1 MDPLPID
8 PLLPDIVAAVTTFG
22 ACVVEAPPGA
32 GKTTRVPPAL
42 WRARPDTPDEL
53 WVLEPRRLP
62 ARLAAQRVASELGQA
77 VGGTVGYSVR
87 FEECAS
93 ARTRIR
99 FVTEGILLRRL
110 LGDPALAGIWAV
122 VLDEFH
128 ERHLA
133 SDLVLALLAR
143 LRRTRRPDLGLCVMS
158 ATLDAQPIAEFLGDC
173 PRVRSEGRRFE
184 VALEHLGLPDDRPLA
199 VQVVSTVRRVLEQDP
214 DGDVLVFLPGAA
226 DIRRCQEALLGGPGR
241 SGGGDT
247 AGAGAGAGGGAGAG
261 ARARADARTAGPA
274 RSWSSELDV
283 LPLHGDLSLEAQAR
297 VVAPSARRKVIL
309 ATNVAETS
317 VTIDGVTIVID
328 TGLAKL
334 AGHSPWTG
342 LSTLSLG
349 KISQASAIQ
358 RAGRAGRTRPGRAV
372 RLYSAHDFQSRRPF
386 DLPEIAR
393 LDLAEL
399 VLTTRALGI
408 ADVAALDFL
417 TEPPSVSV
425 TAAEQLLRRLGALG
439 PTGALTE
446 IGESLV
452 RFPLHPRLA
461 RLIVEGERRDV
472 GPDAALLAALVSERD
487 IRERGGFSGE
497 TGSRSGAGPRGAGGR
512 AQGGI
517 DLLALLELFERARG
531 ARSIREGARAAG
543 LDGEATARVDQT
555 RRHLVAMLARASGA
569 SGDRGGNRPPPAR
582 VLDRAAADRAL
593 AWAVL
598 TAFPDRVA
606 RVRQT
611 GGQVVLLSAGGTAEL
626 GYVPDSAFL
635 VAVDAEESSGNR
647 GGGGGGPARA
657 TGATVRLGCGIEPD
671 WLADL
676 PGTELEATDSLELD
690 PATERVVRRSRLTY
704 GALTVT
710 ESVRIAEPSPEAARI
725 LADAALARGPEAVAE
740 PGTLETLRAR
750 LAWLATLTPP
760 PAAAATTPTAIGAAP
775 SAIPSLDGAQLRAAL
790 VEACAGLR
798 GFAEL
803 RGLGADTVGSDGAGG
818 GDRGRGPARGFT
830 ARLEAGLPP
839 DVRAALARETP
850 THLVL
855 PGGRRV
861 PISYPEGQP
870 PFVESRLQDFFGM
883 SVGPRIAR
891 GRVPLTLH
899 LLGPNGRAVQVTSD
913 LASFWAH
920 HYPAIR
926 RELQRRYPRHSWP
939 EDGAK
944 AAPPAP
950 RAPRSHGRRD

>member
-1 MDPLPID
+1 MDQLPID
-8 PLLPDIVAAVTTFG
+8 PLLPDIVAAMTTFG

-42 WRARPDTPDEL
+42 WQSRPDTPDEL

-62 ARLAAQRVASELGQA
+62 ARLAAQRVAGELGQA

-87 FEECAS
+87 FEDRAS

-110 LGDPALAGIWAV
+110 LADPVLAGIWAV

-143 LRRTRRPDLGLCVMS
+143 LRRTRRPDLGVCVMS

-184 VALEHLGLPDDRPLA
+184 VAIEHLGLPDERSLA
-199 VQVVSTVRRVLEQDP
+199 LQVVSTVRRVLEQDP

-241 SGGGDT
+241 SGGG
-247 AGAGAGAGGGAGAG
+247 AAAGAGAG
-261 ARARADARTAGPA
+261 ARARMDARTAGPA

-317 VTIDGVTIVID
+317 VTIDGVTIVVD

-408 ADVAALDFL
+408 AEVAALDFL
-417 TEPPSVSV
+417 TEPPSVAV
-425 TAAEQLLRRLGALG
+425 TAAEQLLSRLGALS

-446 IGESLV
+446 IGKSLV

-487 IRERGGFSGE
+487 IRERGGGFSGE
-497 TGSRSGAGPRGAGGR
+497 TGGGVGGGAGPRGGRGPGGR

-517 DLLALLELFERARG
+517 DLLALLELFEHARR

-555 RRHLVAMLARASGA
+555 RKHLIAMLTRS

-626 GYVPDSAFL
+626 GYVPDSEFL
-635 VAVDAEESSGNR
+635 VAVDAEENSGNR
-647 GGGGGGPARA
+647 GGGPARA
-657 TGATVRLGCGIEPD
+657 TSATVRLGCGIEAD

-676 PGTELEATDSLELD
+676 PGAELEASDSLELD
-690 PATERVVRRSRLTY
+690 QATERVVRRSRLIY

-725 LADAALARGPEAVAE
+725 LADAALARGPEAFSE

-750 LAWLATLTPP
+750 LAWLATLAPP
-760 PAAAATTPTAIGAAP
+760 PAATTPTAIGASP

-803 RGLGADTVGSDGAGG
+803 RGLGADGGGVEGAGG
-818 GDRGRGPARGFT
+818 GARGRGPARGFT
-830 ARLEAGLPP
+830 ARLEAGLPAE
-839 DVRAALARETP
+839 VRAALARETP

-870 PFVESRLQDFFGM
+870 PFMESRLQDFFGM
-883 SVGPRIAR
+883 SAGPRIAR

-899 LLGPNGRAVQVTSD
+899 LLAPNGRAVQVTSD

-920 HYPAIR
+920 HYPGIR
-926 RELQRRYPRHSWP
+926 RELQRRYPRHAWP
-939 EDGAK
+939 EDGA
-944 AAPPAP
+944 AAASAAP
-950 RAPRSHGRRD
+950 RAPRSHGGRD

>member
-1 MDPLPID
+1 MDQLPID

-110 LGDPALAGIWAV
+110 LADPALAGIWAV

-158 ATLDAQPIAEFLGDC
+158 ATLDAQPVAEFLGDC

-184 VALEHLGLPDDRPLA
+184 VELEHLGLPDDRPLA
-199 VQVVSTVRRVLEQDP
+199 VRVVSTVRRVLEQDP

-226 DIRRCQEALLGGPGR
+226 DIRRCQDALLGGPGR
-241 SGGGDT
+241 SGGGAT
-247 AGAGAGAGGGAGAG
+247 SGAGAGAD
-261 ARARADARTAGPA
+261 ARARADARAAGPA

-283 LPLHGDLSLEAQAR
+283 LPLHGELSLEAQAR

-317 VTIDGVTIVID
+317 VTIDGVTIVVD

-386 DLPEIAR
+386 DLPEVAR

-408 ADVAALDFL
+408 AEVAALEFL
-417 TEPPSVSV
+417 TEPPSVAV
-425 TAAEQLLRRLGALG
+425 AAAEQLLRRLGALG
-439 PTGALTE
+439 PTGALTA
-446 IGESLV
+446 IGKSLV

-497 TGSRSGAGPRGAGGR
+497 TGSRGGGGPRGAGGR

-517 DLLALLELFERARG
+517 DLLALLELFEGARR

-555 RRHLVAMLARASGA
+555 RKHLVAMLARS
-569 SGDRGGNRPPPAR
+569 SGDRGGDRPSPAR

-606 RVRQT
+606 RVRQA

-626 GYVPDSAFL
+626 GYVPDSEFL

-676 PGTELEATDSLELD
+676 PGTELEDSDSLELD

-725 LADAALARGPEAVAE
+725 LADAALARGPEAFAE

-760 PAAAATTPTAIGAAP
+760 PAATTAPTAIGAAP

-803 RGLGADTVGSDGAGG
+803 RGLGAEGGGTEGAGG
-818 GDRGRGPARGFT
+818 GQWGRGHARGFT
-830 ARLEAGLPP
+830 ARLEAGLPAE
-839 DVRAALARETP
+839 VRAALARETP

-883 SVGPRIAR
+883 SAGPRIAR

-899 LLGPNGRAVQVTSD
+899 LLAPNGRAVQVTSD

-920 HYPAIR
+920 HYPGIR
-926 RELQRRYPRHSWP
+926 RELQRRYPRHAWP
-939 EDGAK
+939 EDGAS
-944 AAPPAP
+944 AAAPAP
-950 RAPRSHGRRD
+950 RAPRGHGGRD